1 MYYELS
7 LTLSQAKIFIKKAYH
22 ITNGKAKHN
31 DEWNV
36 YSKSNLHSKEIKT
49 KSIKKVLTHKWANQQ
64 SQIQSKVHQ
73 SIY

>member
-1 MYYELS
+1 LYYELS

-49 KSIKKVLTHKWANQQ
+49 KSIKKV
-64 SQIQSKVHQ
+64 
-73 SIY
+73 

>member
-7 LTLSQAKIFIKKAYH
+7 LTLSQAKIFIKKAYS

-36 YSKSNLHSKEIKT
+36 YSIAWVHRNSNLHSKEIKT
-49 KSIKKVLTHKWANQQ
+49 KSIKKV
-64 SQIQSKVHQ
+64 
-73 SIY
+73 